1 MSELQKENNT
11 INETENIEST
21 EADNNHSGDEVKVDE
36 NPDKSITTK
45 KGKSDE
51 KKSITYLDLFCCKIN
66 VGLVFTYIYIFTGAL
81 LNVINRIIF
90 YNYSFRFNFTFGFLQ
105 QIMNLFLFTCVGG
118 HSETFKKHAGQTSFN
133 NFWSYKYHYF
143 FFTVI
148 FAINTLINFY
158 GNQLVKNVS
167 MFLSLRKFNAVM
179 LFIVDFF
186 IGKKKID
193 FITILC
199 IFLITGGSFIINSDT
214 FTKDYLGYVVVIIN
228 NIATIT
234 SSKFSEVFRK
244 MTGDSNLKLLI
255 YNAYIINPL
264 LFIGIFATGEYRGLM
279 NYFSEENKANIEGT
293 YAGLFFYLFLSCFLS
308 VILNSSFFIS
318 NEKTSSLMTNLLTNT
333 KSIFISAALYLFDKK
348 KNKLTFKMIFG
359 LGMAT
364 VGAVFI
370 TSHSFWNNLKCNK
383 KKDEMKEVE
392 INESKELKV

>member
-1 MSELQKENNT
+1 MSESKKEET
-11 INETENIEST
+11 KEENEEEIKASETPKNSLKEKPE
-21 EADNNHSGDEVKVDE
+21 
-36 NPDKSITTK
+36 
-45 KGKSDE
+45 E
-51 KKSITYLDLFCCKIN
+51 KKNITYLDLYCCKIN

-81 LNVINRIIF
+81 LNIINRIIF
-90 YNYSFRFNFTFGFLQ
+90 YNYSFRFNFTFAFLQ

-118 HSETFKKHAGQTSFN
+118 HSQTFIKHAGKISFS
-133 NFWSYKYHYF
+133 NFLSYKYHYF
-143 FFTVI
+143 FFTII
-148 FAINTLINFY
+148 FAVNILINFY

-214 FTKDYLGYVVVIIN
+214 FSKDYLGYVVVIIN

-264 LFIGIFATGEYRGLM
+264 LFIGIFATGEYKRLIK
-279 NYFSEENKANIEGT
+279 YFSSENENNIEGSFS
-293 YAGLFFYLFLSCFLS
+293 GLFFYLFLSCFFS

-348 KNKLTFKMIFG
+348 KNKLTFKMVFG

-383 KKDEMKEVE
+383 KKEGKEDEMEKVKISEHD
-392 INESKELKV
+392 LKN

>member
-1 MSELQKENNT
+1 MEENERTDNSSDKGMQKVEVVEN
-11 INETENIEST
+11 EN
-21 EADNNHSGDEVKVDE
+21 DNHK
-36 NPDKSITTK
+36 
-45 KGKSDE
+45 DE
-51 KKSITYLDLFCCKIN
+51 KSQKNESNKTYLNLGCCKIN

-90 YNYSFRFNFTFGFLQ
+90 YNYNFRFNFTFAFLQ
-105 QIMNLFLFTCVGG
+105 QIMNLFLFTCVGN
-118 HSETFKKHAGQTSFN
+118 HSETFIKHAGKISFS
-133 NFWSYKYHYF
+133 NFYQFRYHYF
-143 FFTVI
+143 LFTVI
-148 FAINTLINFY
+148 FAINILINFY

-214 FTKDYLGYVVVIIN
+214 FSKDYLGYVVVLIN
-228 NIATIT
+228 NLATIS
-234 SSKFSEVFRK
+234 SSKYSEVFRK
-244 MTGDSNLKLLI
+244 KTGDSNLKLLI

-264 LFIGIFATGEYRGLM
+264 LFACIFITGEYKRLYQ
-279 NYFSEENKANIEGT
+279 YFSEENSTKIEGT
-293 YAGLFFYLFLSCFLS
+293 FLGLFFYLFLSCFFS

-333 KSIFISAALYLFDKK
+333 KSIFISAALYLFDRQ
-348 KNKLTFKMIFG
+348 KNKLTFKMVFG

-383 KKDEMKEVE
+383 KEDKMEQVKIKESE
-392 INESKELKV
+392 EKK

>member
-1 MSELQKENNT
+1 MADNESTDKT
-11 INETENIEST
+11 ITIGDETEKGVDSI
-21 EADNNHSGDEVKVDE
+21 KVE
-36 NPDKSITTK
+36 KSQRK
-45 KGKSDE
+45 EQKN
-51 KKSITYLDLFCCKIN
+51 ITYLNLYCCKIN

-90 YNYSFRFNFTFGFLQ
+90 YNYNFRFNFTFGFLQ
-105 QIMNLFLFTCVGG
+105 QIMNLFLFTCIGN
-118 HSETFKKHAGQTSFN
+118 HSQTFIKHAGKISFE
-133 NFWSYKYHYF
+133 NFLQFKYHYF
-143 FFTVI
+143 TFTVI
-148 FAINTLINFY
+148 FAVNILINFY

-179 LFIVDFF
+179 LFFVDFF

-214 FTKDYLGYVVVIIN
+214 FSKDYLGYVVVLIN
-228 NIATIT
+228 NIATIS
-234 SSKFSEVFRK
+234 SSKYSEVFRK
-244 MTGDSNLKLLI
+244 KTGDSNLKLLI

-264 LFIGIFATGEYRGLM
+264 LFLGIFVTGEYKRLIT
-279 NYFSEENKANIEGT
+279 YFSDENASKIEGT

-333 KSIFISAALYLFDKK
+333 KSIFISAALYLFDRKR
-348 KNKLTFKMIFG
+348 NKLTFKMVFG

-364 VGAVFI
+364 FGAIFI
-370 TSHSFWNNLKCNK
+370 TSHSFWNNLKCNR
-383 KKDEMKEVE
+383 KEDKMEKVK
-392 INESKELKV
+392 IKESKEIIKS

>member
-1 MSELQKENNT
+1 
-11 INETENIEST
+11 
-21 EADNNHSGDEVKVDE
+21 
-36 NPDKSITTK
+36 
-45 KGKSDE
+45 
-51 KKSITYLDLFCCKIN
+51 
-66 VGLVFTYIYIFTGAL
+66 
-81 LNVINRIIF
+81 
-90 YNYSFRFNFTFGFLQ
+90 
-105 QIMNLFLFTCVGG
+105 
-118 HSETFKKHAGQTSFN
+118 
-133 NFWSYKYHYF
+133 
-143 FFTVI
+143 
-148 FAINTLINFY
+148 
-158 GNQLVKNVS
+158 

-214 FTKDYLGYVVVIIN
+214 FSKDYLGYVVVLIN
-228 NIATIT
+228 NLATIS
-234 SSKFSEVFRK
+234 SSKYSEVFRK
-244 MTGDSNLKLLI
+244 KTGDSNLKLLI

-264 LFIGIFATGEYRGLM
+264 LFLGIFVTGEYKRLIQ
-279 NYFSEENKANIEGT
+279 YFTDENSSNIEGT
-293 YAGLFFYLFLSCFLS
+293 FAGLFFYLFLSCFFS

-348 KNKLTFKMIFG
+348 KNKLTFKMVFG

-383 KKDEMKEVE
+383 KNEDMEKVKIKDSKEV
-392 INESKELKV
+392 IKT

>member
-1 MSELQKENNT
+1 MEENEKSENSDKGMQKVEVVDNENDNHKEEKT
-11 INETENIEST
+11 QKSES
-21 EADNNHSGDEVKVDE
+21 NK
-36 NPDKSITTK
+36 
-45 KGKSDE
+45 
-51 KKSITYLDLFCCKIN
+51 TYLNLGCCKIN
-66 VGLVFTYIYIFTGAL
+66 VGLIFTYIYIFTGAL

-90 YNYSFRFNFTFGFLQ
+90 YNYNFRFNFTFAFLQ
-105 QIMNLFLFTCVGG
+105 QIMNLFLFTCVGN
-118 HSETFKKHAGQTSFN
+118 HSETFTK
-133 NFWSYKYHYF
+133 HYF
-143 FFTVI
+143 LFTVI
-148 FAINTLINFY
+148 FAINILINFY

-214 FTKDYLGYVVVIIN
+214 FSKDYLGYVVVLIN
-228 NIATIT
+228 NLATIS
-234 SSKFSEVFRK
+234 SSKYSEVFRK
-244 MTGDSNLKLLI
+244 KTGDSNLKLLI

-264 LFIGIFATGEYRGLM
+264 LFACIFITGEHKRLYQ
-279 NYFSEENKANIEGT
+279 YFSEENSTKIEGT
-293 YAGLFFYLFLSCFLS
+293 FMGLFFYLFLSCFFS

-348 KNKLTFKMIFG
+348 KNKLTFKMVFG

-383 KKDEMKEVE
+383 KEDKMEQVKIKESE
-392 INESKELKV
+392 EKK

>member
-1 MSELQKENNT
+1 MEENENSDKINVKSEVAENENELQKEKKT
-11 INETENIEST
+11 
-21 EADNNHSGDEVKVDE
+21 
-36 NPDKSITTK
+36 DKK
-45 KGKSDE
+45 DQKN
-51 KKSITYLDLFCCKIN
+51 ITYLNLYCCKIN

-90 YNYSFRFNFTFGFLQ
+90 YNYNFRFNFTFAFLQ
-105 QIMNLFLFTCVGG
+105 QIMNLFLFTCVGN
-118 HSETFKKHAGQTSFN
+118 HSKTFIKHAGKISFS
-133 NFWSYKYHYF
+133 NFYQFKYHYF
-143 FFTVI
+143 TFTVI
-148 FAINTLINFY
+148 FAVNILINFY

-214 FTKDYLGYVVVIIN
+214 FSKDYLGYVVVLIN
-228 NIATIT
+228 NLATIS
-234 SSKFSEVFRK
+234 SSKYSEVFRK
-244 MTGDSNLKLLI
+244 KTGDSNLKLLI

-264 LFIGIFATGEYRGLM
+264 LFLGIFVTGEYKRLIQ
-279 NYFSEENKANIEGT
+279 YFTDENSSNIEGT
-293 YAGLFFYLFLSCFLS
+293 FAGLFFYLFLSCFFS

-348 KNKLTFKMIFG
+348 KNKLTFKMVFG

-383 KKDEMKEVE
+383 KNEDMEKVKIKDSKEV
-392 INESKELKV
+392 IKT

>member
-1 MSELQKENNT
+1 MEENERSDNSSDKGMQKVEVAEN
-11 INETENIEST
+11 EN
-21 EADNNHSGDEVKVDE
+21 DNHK
-36 NPDKSITTK
+36 
-45 KGKSDE
+45 DE
-51 KKSITYLDLFCCKIN
+51 KSQKKESNKTYLNLGCCKIN

-90 YNYSFRFNFTFGFLQ
+90 YNYNFRFNFTFAFLQ
-105 QIMNLFLFTCVGG
+105 QIMNLFLFTCVGN
-118 HSETFKKHAGQTSFN
+118 HSETFIKHAGKISYN
-133 NFWSYKYHYF
+133 NFYQFRYHYF
-143 FFTVI
+143 LFTVI
-148 FAINTLINFY
+148 FAINILINFY

-214 FTKDYLGYVVVIIN
+214 FSKDYLGYVVVLIN
-228 NIATIT
+228 NLATIS
-234 SSKFSEVFRK
+234 SSKYSEVFRK
-244 MTGDSNLKLLI
+244 KTGDSNLKLLI

-264 LFIGIFATGEYRGLM
+264 LFAFIFITGEHKRLYQ
-279 NYFSEENKANIEGT
+279 YFSEENSTKIEGT
-293 YAGLFFYLFLSCFLS
+293 FLGLFFYLFLSCFFS

-333 KSIFISAALYLFDKK
+333 KSIFISAALYLFDRQ
-348 KNKLTFKMIFG
+348 KNKLTFKMVFG

-383 KKDEMKEVE
+383 KEDKMEQVKIKESE
-392 INESKELKV
+392 EKK

>member
-1 MSELQKENNT
+1 MEENEKSENSDKGMQKVEVAESEN
-11 INETENIEST
+11 
-21 EADNNHSGDEVKVDE
+21 DNHKEEK
-36 NPDKSITTK
+36 P
-45 KGKSDE
+45 E
-51 KKSITYLDLFCCKIN
+51 KKESNKTYLNLGCCKIN
-66 VGLVFTYIYIFTGAL
+66 VGLIFTYVYIFTGAL

-90 YNYSFRFNFTFGFLQ
+90 YNYNFRFNFTFAFLQ
-105 QIMNLFLFTCVGG
+105 QIMNLFLFTCVGN
-118 HSETFKKHAGQTSFN
+118 HSETFIKHAGKISFN
-133 NFWSYKYHYF
+133 NFYQFRYHYF
-143 FFTVI
+143 LFTVI
-148 FAINTLINFY
+148 FAVNILINFY

-179 LFIVDFF
+179 LFMVDFF

-214 FTKDYLGYVVVIIN
+214 FSKDYLGYVVVLIN
-228 NIATIT
+228 NLATIS
-234 SSKFSEVFRK
+234 SSKYSEVFRK
-244 MTGDSNLKLLI
+244 KTGDSNLKLLI

-264 LFIGIFATGEYRGLM
+264 LFIGIFITGEHKRLYQ
-279 NYFSEENKANIEGT
+279 YFSEENSAKIEGT
-293 YAGLFFYLFLSCFLS
+293 FLGLFFYLFLSCFFS

-333 KSIFISAALYLFDKK
+333 KSIFISAALYLFDKQ
-348 KNKLTFKMIFG
+348 KNKLTFKMVFG

-383 KKDEMKEVE
+383 KEDKMEQVKIKESE
-392 INESKELKV
+392 EKK

>member
-1 MSELQKENNT
+1 MSESSKETMKLETDDSIHLLESPKNSLINIKPEEKNN
-11 INETENIEST
+11 I
-21 EADNNHSGDEVKVDE
+21 K
-36 NPDKSITTK
+36 
-45 KGKSDE
+45 
-51 KKSITYLDLFCCKIN
+51 YLNLFFCKIN
-66 VGLVFTYIYIFTGAL
+66 IGLIFTYIYIFTGAL

-90 YNYSFRFNFTFGFLQ
+90 YNYNFRFNFTFAFLQ
-105 QIMNLFLFTCVGG
+105 QIMNLFLFTFIGNK
-118 HSETFKKHAGQTSFN
+118 SQTFINHAGKISFQ
-133 NFWSYKYHYF
+133 NFLSYKYYYF

-148 FAINTLINFY
+148 FAINILINFY

-179 LFIVDFF
+179 LFFVDFF

-199 IFLITGGSFIINSDT
+199 IFLITGGSLIINSDT
-214 FTKDYLGYVVVIIN
+214 FSKDYLGYVVVIVN

-234 SSKFSEVFRK
+234 SSKFSEIFRK

-264 LFIGIFATGEYRGLM
+264 LFLLIFISGEYKELVK
-279 NYFSEENKANIEGT
+279 YFSQENKSNIEGSF
-293 YAGLFFYLFLSCFLS
+293 AGLFFYIFLSCFFS
-308 VILNSSFFIS
+308 VVLNSSFFIS

-333 KSIFISAALYLFDKK
+333 KSIFISAALYFFDKK
-348 KNKLTFKMIFG
+348 RNELTFKMVFG

-364 VGAVFI
+364 FGAVFI

-383 KKDEMKEVE
+383 KEEEMGKVKISE
-392 INESKELKV
+392 NEKN

>member
-1 MSELQKENNT
+1 MSESSKETMKLETDDSIHLLESPKNSLINIKPEEKNN
-11 INETENIEST
+11 I
-21 EADNNHSGDEVKVDE
+21 K
-36 NPDKSITTK
+36 
-45 KGKSDE
+45 
-51 KKSITYLDLFCCKIN
+51 YLNLFFCKIN
-66 VGLVFTYIYIFTGAL
+66 IGLIFTYIYIFTGAL

-90 YNYSFRFNFTFGFLQ
+90 YNYNFRFNFTFAFLQ
-105 QIMNLFLFTCVGG
+105 QIMNLFLFTFIGNK
-118 HSETFKKHAGQTSFN
+118 SQTFINHAGKISFQ
-133 NFWSYKYHYF
+133 NFLSYKYYYF

-148 FAINTLINFY
+148 FAINILINFY

-179 LFIVDFF
+179 LFFVDFF

-199 IFLITGGSFIINSDT
+199 IFLITGGSLIINSDT
-214 FTKDYLGYVVVIIN
+214 FSKDYLGYVVVIVN

-234 SSKFSEVFRK
+234 SSKFSEIFRK

-264 LFIGIFATGEYRGLM
+264 LFLLIFISGEYKELVK
-279 NYFSEENKANIEGT
+279 YFSQENKSNIEGSF
-293 YAGLFFYLFLSCFLS
+293 AGLFFYIFLSCFFS
-308 VILNSSFFIS
+308 VVLNSSFFIS

-333 KSIFISAALYLFDKK
+333 KSIFISAALYFFDKK
-348 KNKLTFKMIFG
+348 KNELTFKMVFG

-364 VGAVFI
+364 FGAVFI

-383 KKDEMKEVE
+383 KEEEMGKVKISE
-392 INESKELKV
+392 NEKN

>member
-1 MSELQKENNT
+1 MEENERSDNSSDKGMQKVEVAEN
-11 INETENIEST
+11 EN
-21 EADNNHSGDEVKVDE
+21 DNHK
-36 NPDKSITTK
+36 
-45 KGKSDE
+45 DE
-51 KKSITYLDLFCCKIN
+51 KTQKKESNKTYLNLGCCKIN

-90 YNYSFRFNFTFGFLQ
+90 YNYNFRFNFTFAFLQ
-105 QIMNLFLFTCVGG
+105 QIMNLFLFTCVGN
-118 HSETFKKHAGQTSFN
+118 HSETFIKHAGKISYN
-133 NFWSYKYHYF
+133 NFYQFRYHYF
-143 FFTVI
+143 LFTVI
-148 FAINTLINFY
+148 FAINILINFY

-214 FTKDYLGYVVVIIN
+214 FSKDYLGYVVVLIN
-228 NIATIT
+228 NLATIS
-234 SSKFSEVFRK
+234 SSKYSEVFRK
-244 MTGDSNLKLLI
+244 KTGDSNLKLLI

-264 LFIGIFATGEYRGLM
+264 LFAFIFITGEHKRLYQ
-279 NYFSEENKANIEGT
+279 YFSEENSTKIEGT
-293 YAGLFFYLFLSCFLS
+293 FLGLFFYLFLSCFFS

-333 KSIFISAALYLFDKK
+333 KSIFISAALYLFDRQ
-348 KNKLTFKMIFG
+348 KNKLTFKMVFG

-383 KKDEMKEVE
+383 KEDKMEQVKIKESE
-392 INESKELKV
+392 EKK

>member
-1 MSELQKENNT
+1 MSESSKETMKLETDDSIHLLESPKNSLINIKPEEKNN
-11 INETENIEST
+11 I
-21 EADNNHSGDEVKVDE
+21 K
-36 NPDKSITTK
+36 
-45 KGKSDE
+45 
-51 KKSITYLDLFCCKIN
+51 YLNLFFCKIN
-66 VGLVFTYIYIFTGAL
+66 IGLIFTYIYIFTGAL

-90 YNYSFRFNFTFGFLQ
+90 YNYNFRFNFTFAFLQ
-105 QIMNLFLFTCVGG
+105 QIMNLFLFTFIGNK
-118 HSETFKKHAGQTSFN
+118 SQTFINHAGKISFQ
-133 NFWSYKYHYF
+133 NFLSYKYYYF

-148 FAINTLINFY
+148 FAINILINFY

-179 LFIVDFF
+179 LFFVDFF

-199 IFLITGGSFIINSDT
+199 IFLITGGSLIINSDT
-214 FTKDYLGYVVVIIN
+214 FSKDYLGYVVVIVN

-234 SSKFSEVFRK
+234 SSKFSEIFRK

-264 LFIGIFATGEYRGLM
+264 LFLLIFISGEYKELVK
-279 NYFSEENKANIEGT
+279 YFSQENKSNIEGSF
-293 YAGLFFYLFLSCFLS
+293 AGLFFYIFLSCFFS
-308 VILNSSFFIS
+308 VVLNSSFFIS

-333 KSIFISAALYLFDKK
+333 KSIFISAALYFFDKK
-348 KNKLTFKMIFG
+348 KNELTFKMVFG

-364 VGAVFI
+364 FGAVFI

-383 KKDEMKEVE
+383 KEEMGKVKISE
-392 INESKELKV
+392 NEKN

>member
-1 MSELQKENNT
+1 MEENENSDKINVKADVAENENELQKEKKT
-11 INETENIEST
+11 
-21 EADNNHSGDEVKVDE
+21 
-36 NPDKSITTK
+36 DKK
-45 KGKSDE
+45 DQKN
-51 KKSITYLDLFCCKIN
+51 ITYLNLYCCKIN
-66 VGLVFTYIYIFTGAL
+66 VGLIFTYIYIFTGAL

-90 YNYSFRFNFTFGFLQ
+90 YNYNFRFNFTFAFLQ
-105 QIMNLFLFTCVGG
+105 QIMNLFLFTCVGNN
-118 HSETFKKHAGQTSFN
+118 SKTFIKHAGKISFS
-133 NFWSYKYHYF
+133 NFYQFKYHYF
-143 FFTVI
+143 TFTVI
-148 FAINTLINFY
+148 FAVNILINFY

-214 FTKDYLGYVVVIIN
+214 FSKDYLGYVVVLIN
-228 NIATIT
+228 NLATIS
-234 SSKFSEVFRK
+234 SSKYSEVFRK
-244 MTGDSNLKLLI
+244 KTGDSNLKLLI

-264 LFIGIFATGEYRGLM
+264 LFLGIFVTGEYKRLIQ
-279 NYFSEENKANIEGT
+279 YFTDENSSNIEGT
-293 YAGLFFYLFLSCFLS
+293 FAGLFFYLFLSCFFS

-348 KNKLTFKMIFG
+348 KNKLTFKMVFG

-383 KKDEMKEVE
+383 KNEDMEKVKIKDSKEV
-392 INESKELKV
+392 IKT

>member
-1 MSELQKENNT
+1 MSESSKETMKLETDDSIHLLESPKNSLINIKPEEKNN
-11 INETENIEST
+11 I
-21 EADNNHSGDEVKVDE
+21 K
-36 NPDKSITTK
+36 
-45 KGKSDE
+45 
-51 KKSITYLDLFCCKIN
+51 YLNLFFCKIN
-66 VGLVFTYIYIFTGAL
+66 IGLIFTYIYIFTGAL

-90 YNYSFRFNFTFGFLQ
+90 YNYNFRFNFTFAFLQ
-105 QIMNLFLFTCVGG
+105 QIMNLFLFTFIGNK
-118 HSETFKKHAGQTSFN
+118 SQTFINHAGKISFQ
-133 NFWSYKYHYF
+133 NFLSYKYYYF

-148 FAINTLINFY
+148 FAINILINFY

-179 LFIVDFF
+179 LFFVDFF

-199 IFLITGGSFIINSDT
+199 IFLITGGSLIINSDT
-214 FTKDYLGYVVVIIN
+214 FSKDYLGYIVVIVN

-234 SSKFSEVFRK
+234 SSKFSEIFRK

-264 LFIGIFATGEYRGLM
+264 LFLLIFISGEYKELVK
-279 NYFSEENKANIEGT
+279 YFSQENKSNIEGSF
-293 YAGLFFYLFLSCFLS
+293 AGLFFYIFLSCFFS
-308 VILNSSFFIS
+308 VVLNSSFFIS

-333 KSIFISAALYLFDKK
+333 KSIFISAALYFFDKK
-348 KNKLTFKMIFG
+348 KNELTFKMVFG

-364 VGAVFI
+364 FGAVFI

-383 KKDEMKEVE
+383 KEEMG
-392 INESKELKV
+392 KVKISETEKN

>member
-1 MSELQKENNT
+1 MSEPSKETMKLETDDSIHLLESPKNSLINIKPEEKNN
-11 INETENIEST
+11 I
-21 EADNNHSGDEVKVDE
+21 K
-36 NPDKSITTK
+36 
-45 KGKSDE
+45 
-51 KKSITYLDLFCCKIN
+51 YLNLFFCKIN
-66 VGLVFTYIYIFTGAL
+66 IGLIFTYIYIFTGAL

-90 YNYSFRFNFTFGFLQ
+90 YNYNFRFNFTFAFLQ
-105 QIMNLFLFTCVGG
+105 QIMNLFLFTFIGNK
-118 HSETFKKHAGQTSFN
+118 SQTFINHAGKISFQ
-133 NFWSYKYHYF
+133 NFLSYKYYYF

-148 FAINTLINFY
+148 FAINILINFY

-179 LFIVDFF
+179 LFFVDFF

-199 IFLITGGSFIINSDT
+199 IFLITGGSLIINSDT
-214 FTKDYLGYVVVIIN
+214 FSKDYLGYVVVVVN

-234 SSKFSEVFRK
+234 SSKFSEIFRK

-264 LFIGIFATGEYRGLM
+264 LFLLIFISGEYKELVK
-279 NYFSEENKANIEGT
+279 YFSQENKSNIEGSF
-293 YAGLFFYLFLSCFLS
+293 AGLFFYIFLSCFFS
-308 VILNSSFFIS
+308 VVLNSSFFIS

-333 KSIFISAALYLFDKK
+333 KSIFISAALYFFDKK
-348 KNKLTFKMIFG
+348 KNELTFKMVFG

-364 VGAVFI
+364 FGAVFI

-383 KKDEMKEVE
+383 KEEMGKVKISE
-392 INESKELKV
+392 NEKN

>member
-1 MSELQKENNT
+1 MEENEKSENSDKGMQKVEVAEN
-11 INETENIEST
+11 EN
-21 EADNNHSGDEVKVDE
+21 DNHKEEK
-36 NPDKSITTK
+36 P
-45 KGKSDE
+45 E
-51 KKSITYLDLFCCKIN
+51 KKESNKTYINLGCCKIN
-66 VGLVFTYIYIFTGAL
+66 VGLIFTYIYIFTGAL

-90 YNYSFRFNFTFGFLQ
+90 YNYSFRFNFTFAFLQ
-105 QIMNLFLFTCVGG
+105 QIMNLFLFTCVGN
-118 HSETFKKHAGQTSFN
+118 HSETFIKHAGKISFS
-133 NFWSYKYHYF
+133 NFYQFRYHYF
-143 FFTVI
+143 LFTVI
-148 FAINTLINFY
+148 FAINILINFY

-179 LFIVDFF
+179 LFIVDYF

-214 FTKDYLGYVVVIIN
+214 FSKDYLGYVVVLIN
-228 NIATIT
+228 NLATIS
-234 SSKFSEVFRK
+234 SSKYSEVFRK
-244 MTGDSNLKLLI
+244 KTGDSNLKLLI

-264 LFIGIFATGEYRGLM
+264 LFACIFITGEHKRLYQ
-279 NYFSEENKANIEGT
+279 YFSEENSAKIEGT
-293 YAGLFFYLFLSCFLS
+293 FLGLFFYLFLSCFFS

-333 KSIFISAALYLFDKK
+333 KSIFISAALYLFDKQ
-348 KNKLTFKMIFG
+348 KNKLTFKMVFG

-383 KKDEMKEVE
+383 KEDKMEQVKIKESE
-392 INESKELKV
+392 EKK

>member
-1 MSELQKENNT
+1 MSESKKEET
-11 INETENIEST
+11 KEENEEEIKASETPKNSLKEKPE
-21 EADNNHSGDEVKVDE
+21 
-36 NPDKSITTK
+36 
-45 KGKSDE
+45 E
-51 KKSITYLDLFCCKIN
+51 KKNITYLDLYCCKIN

-90 YNYSFRFNFTFGFLQ
+90 YNYSFRFNFTFAFLQ

-118 HSETFKKHAGQTSFN
+118 HSQTFIKHAGKISFS
-133 NFWSYKYHYF
+133 NFLSYKYHYF
-143 FFTVI
+143 FFTII
-148 FAINTLINFY
+148 FAVNILINFY

-193 FITILC
+193 LITILC

-214 FTKDYLGYVVVIIN
+214 FSKDYLGYVVVIIN

-264 LFIGIFATGEYRGLM
+264 LFIGIFATGEYKRLIK
-279 NYFSEENKANIEGT
+279 YFSSENENNIEGSFS
-293 YAGLFFYLFLSCFLS
+293 GLFFYLFLSCFFS

-348 KNKLTFKMIFG
+348 KNKLTFKMVFG

-383 KKDEMKEVE
+383 KKEGKEDEMEKVKISEHD
-392 INESKELKV
+392 LKN

>member
-1 MSELQKENNT
+1 MSEPSKEMMT
-11 INETENIEST
+11 
-21 EADNNHSGDEVKVDE
+21 
-36 NPDKSITTK
+36 
-45 KGKSDE
+45 KGKDGYINLLESSNDSLKNE
-51 KKSITYLDLFCCKIN
+51 KIEQGKNNINYLSIFCCKIN
-66 VGLVFTYIYIFTGAL
+66 IGLIFTYIYIFTGAL

-90 YNYSFRFNFTFGFLQ
+90 HNYNFRFNFTFAFLQ
-105 QIMNLFLFTCVGG
+105 QMMNLFLFTFIGNK
-118 HSETFKKHAGQTSFN
+118 SKTFIKHAGKISFS
-133 NFWSYKYHYF
+133 NFLLYKYYYF

-148 FAINTLINFY
+148 FAINILINFY

-179 LFIVDFF
+179 LFFVDYF

-193 FITILC
+193 IITIIC
-199 IFLITGGSFIINSDT
+199 IFLITGGSLIINSDT
-214 FTKDYLGYVVVIIN
+214 FSKDYLGYFIVIIN

-264 LFIGIFATGEYRGLM
+264 LFISIFISGEYKKLKE
-279 NYFSEENKANIEGT
+279 YFFQEDKSNFEGSFT
-293 YAGLFFYLFLSCFLS
+293 GLFFFIFLSCFFS

-333 KSIFISAALYLFDKK
+333 KSIFISAILYLFDKE
-348 KNKLTFKMIFG
+348 KNELTLKMLLG

-364 VGAVFI
+364 FGAVFI

-383 KKDEMKEVE
+383 EKKEMGKLE
-392 INESKELKV
+392 ISEK

>member
-1 MSELQKENNT
+1 ME
-11 INETENIEST
+11 ETERN
-21 EADNNHSGDEVKVDE
+21 DNSSDKGMQKVEVVENENDNHK
-36 NPDKSITTK
+36 
-45 KGKSDE
+45 DE
-51 KKSITYLDLFCCKIN
+51 KSQKKESNKTYLNLGCCKIN

-90 YNYSFRFNFTFGFLQ
+90 YNYNFRFNFTFAFLQ
-105 QIMNLFLFTCVGG
+105 QIMNLFLFTCVGN
-118 HSETFKKHAGQTSFN
+118 HSETFIKHAGKISFS
-133 NFWSYKYHYF
+133 NFYQFRYHYF
-143 FFTVI
+143 LFTVI
-148 FAINTLINFY
+148 FAINILINFY

-214 FTKDYLGYVVVIIN
+214 FSKDYLGYVVVLIN
-228 NIATIT
+228 NLATIS
-234 SSKFSEVFRK
+234 SSKYSEVFRK
-244 MTGDSNLKLLI
+244 KTGDSNLKLLI

-264 LFIGIFATGEYRGLM
+264 LFACIFITGEHKRLYQ
-279 NYFSEENKANIEGT
+279 YFSEENSTKIEGT
-293 YAGLFFYLFLSCFLS
+293 LLGLFFYLFLSCFFS

-333 KSIFISAALYLFDKK
+333 KSIFISAALYLFDRQ
-348 KNKLTFKMIFG
+348 KNKLTFKMVFG

-383 KKDEMKEVE
+383 KEDKMEQVKIKESE
-392 INESKELKV
+392 EKK

>member
-1 MSELQKENNT
+1 MSESSKETMKLETDDSIHLLESPKNSLINIKPEEKNN
-11 INETENIEST
+11 I
-21 EADNNHSGDEVKVDE
+21 K
-36 NPDKSITTK
+36 
-45 KGKSDE
+45 
-51 KKSITYLDLFCCKIN
+51 YLNLFFCKIN
-66 VGLVFTYIYIFTGAL
+66 IGLIFTYIYIFTGAL

-90 YNYSFRFNFTFGFLQ
+90 YNYNFRFNFTFAFLQ
-105 QIMNLFLFTCVGG
+105 QIMNLFLFTFIGNK
-118 HSETFKKHAGQTSFN
+118 SQTFINHAGKISFQ
-133 NFWSYKYHYF
+133 NFLSYKYYYF

-148 FAINTLINFY
+148 FAINILINFY

-179 LFIVDFF
+179 LFFVDFF

-199 IFLITGGSFIINSDT
+199 IFLITGGSLIINSDT
-214 FTKDYLGYVVVIIN
+214 FSKDYLGYVVVIVN

-234 SSKFSEVFRK
+234 SSKFSEIFRK

-264 LFIGIFATGEYRGLM
+264 LLLLIFISGEYKELVK
-279 NYFSEENKANIEGT
+279 YFTQENKSNIEGSF
-293 YAGLFFYLFLSCFLS
+293 AGLFFYIFLSCFFS
-308 VILNSSFFIS
+308 VVLNSSFFIS

-333 KSIFISAALYLFDKK
+333 KSIFISAALYFFDKK
-348 KNKLTFKMIFG
+348 KNELTFKMVFG

-364 VGAVFI
+364 FGAVFI

-383 KKDEMKEVE
+383 KEEMGKVKISE
-392 INESKELKV
+392 NEKN

>member
-1 MSELQKENNT
+1 MEENENSDKINVKADVAENENELQKEKKT
-11 INETENIEST
+11 
-21 EADNNHSGDEVKVDE
+21 
-36 NPDKSITTK
+36 DKK
-45 KGKSDE
+45 DQKN
-51 KKSITYLDLFCCKIN
+51 ITYLNLYCCKIN
-66 VGLVFTYIYIFTGAL
+66 VGLIFTYIYIFTGAL

-90 YNYSFRFNFTFGFLQ
+90 YNYNFRFNFTFAFLQ
-105 QIMNLFLFTCVGG
+105 QIMNLFLFTCVGN
-118 HSETFKKHAGQTSFN
+118 HSKTFIKHAGKISFS
-133 NFWSYKYHYF
+133 NFYQFKYHYF
-143 FFTVI
+143 TFTVI
-148 FAINTLINFY
+148 FAVNILINFY

-214 FTKDYLGYVVVIIN
+214 FSKDYLGYVVVLIN
-228 NIATIT
+228 NLATIS
-234 SSKFSEVFRK
+234 SSKYSEVFRK
-244 MTGDSNLKLLI
+244 KTGDSNLKLLI

-264 LFIGIFATGEYRGLM
+264 LFLGIFVTGEYKRLIQ
-279 NYFSEENKANIEGT
+279 YFTDENSSNIEGT
-293 YAGLFFYLFLSCFLS
+293 FAGLFFYLFLSCFFS

-348 KNKLTFKMIFG
+348 KNKLTFKMVFG

-383 KKDEMKEVE
+383 KNEDMEKVKIKDSKEV
-392 INESKELKV
+392 IKT

>member
-1 MSELQKENNT
+1 MEENERNDNSSDKGMQKVEVVEN
-11 INETENIEST
+11 EN
-21 EADNNHSGDEVKVDE
+21 DNHK
-36 NPDKSITTK
+36 
-45 KGKSDE
+45 DE
-51 KKSITYLDLFCCKIN
+51 KSQKKESNKTYLNLGCCKIN

-90 YNYSFRFNFTFGFLQ
+90 YNYNFRFNFTFAFLQ
-105 QIMNLFLFTCVGG
+105 QIMNLFLFTCVGN
-118 HSETFKKHAGQTSFN
+118 HSETFIKHAGKISFS
-133 NFWSYKYHYF
+133 NFYQFRYHYF
-143 FFTVI
+143 LFTVI
-148 FAINTLINFY
+148 FAINILINFY

-214 FTKDYLGYVVVIIN
+214 FSKDYLGYVVVLIN
-228 NIATIT
+228 NLATIS
-234 SSKFSEVFRK
+234 SSKYSEVFRK
-244 MTGDSNLKLLI
+244 KTGDSNLKLLI

-264 LFIGIFATGEYRGLM
+264 LFACIFITGEHKRLYQ
-279 NYFSEENKANIEGT
+279 YFSEENSTKIEGT
-293 YAGLFFYLFLSCFLS
+293 FLGLFFYLFLSCFFS

-333 KSIFISAALYLFDKK
+333 KSIFISAALYLFDRQ
-348 KNKLTFKMIFG
+348 KNKLTFKMVFG

-383 KKDEMKEVE
+383 KEDKMEQVKIKE
-392 INESKELKV
+392 NEEKK

>member
-1 MSELQKENNT
+1 MSDFWISPSLSIVSTFSMDLSLLSFSDILINNS
-11 INETENIEST
+11 NI
-21 EADNNHSGDEVKVDE
+21 
-36 NPDKSITTK
+36 
-45 KGKSDE
+45 
-51 KKSITYLDLFCCKIN
+51 YL
-66 VGLVFTYIYIFTGAL
+66 FTYIYIFTGAL

-90 YNYSFRFNFTFGFLQ
+90 YNYNFRFNFTFGFLQ
-105 QIMNLFLFTCVGG
+105 QIMNLFLFTCVGN
-118 HSETFKKHAGQTSFN
+118 HSKTFIKHAGKISFE
-133 NFWSYKYHYF
+133 NFYKFKYHYF
-143 FFTVI
+143 TFTII
-148 FAINTLINFY
+148 FAVNVLINFY

-179 LFIVDFF
+179 LFIVDYF

-214 FTKDYLGYVVVIIN
+214 FSKDYLGYVVVIIN
-228 NIATIT
+228 NLATIS
-234 SSKFSEVFRK
+234 SSKYSEVFRK
-244 MTGDSNLKLLI
+244 KTGDSNLKLLI

-264 LFIGIFATGEYRGLM
+264 LFIGIFITGEHKRLIK
-279 NYFSEENKANIEGT
+279 YFSDPEESKIEGT
-293 YAGLFFYLFLSCFLS
+293 YFGLFFYLFLSCFFS

-348 KNKLTFKMIFG
+348 RNKLTFKMVFG

-364 VGAVFI
+364 IGAVFI

-383 KKDEMKEVE
+383 KNDSEEMPIRDGKDLIKG
-392 INESKELKV
+392 

>member
-1 MSELQKENNT
+1 MSESSKETMKLETDDSIHLLESPKNSLINIKPEEKNN
-11 INETENIEST
+11 I
-21 EADNNHSGDEVKVDE
+21 K
-36 NPDKSITTK
+36 
-45 KGKSDE
+45 
-51 KKSITYLDLFCCKIN
+51 YLNLFFCKIN
-66 VGLVFTYIYIFTGAL
+66 IGLIFTYIYIFTGAL

-90 YNYSFRFNFTFGFLQ
+90 YNYNFRFNFTFAFLQ
-105 QIMNLFLFTCVGG
+105 QIMNLFLFTFIGNK
-118 HSETFKKHAGQTSFN
+118 SQTFINHAGKISFQ
-133 NFWSYKYHYF
+133 NFLSYKYYYF

-148 FAINTLINFY
+148 FAINILINFY

-179 LFIVDFF
+179 LFFVDFF

-199 IFLITGGSFIINSDT
+199 IFLITGGSLIINSET
-214 FTKDYLGYVVVIIN
+214 FSKDYLGYVVVIVN

-234 SSKFSEVFRK
+234 SSKFSEIFRK

-264 LFIGIFATGEYRGLM
+264 LFLLIFISGEYKELVK
-279 NYFSEENKANIEGT
+279 YFSQENKSNIEGSF
-293 YAGLFFYLFLSCFLS
+293 AGLFFYIFLSCFFS
-308 VILNSSFFIS
+308 VVLNSSFFIS

-333 KSIFISAALYLFDKK
+333 KSIFISAALYFFDKK
-348 KNKLTFKMIFG
+348 RNELTFKMVFG

-364 VGAVFI
+364 FGAVFI

-383 KKDEMKEVE
+383 KEEMGKVKISE
-392 INESKELKV
+392 NEKN

>member
-1 MSELQKENNT
+1 MEENERNDNSSDKGMQKVEVVEN
-11 INETENIEST
+11 EN
-21 EADNNHSGDEVKVDE
+21 DNHK
-36 NPDKSITTK
+36 
-45 KGKSDE
+45 DE
-51 KKSITYLDLFCCKIN
+51 KSQKKESNKTYLNLGCCKIN

-90 YNYSFRFNFTFGFLQ
+90 YNYNFRFNFTFAFLQ
-105 QIMNLFLFTCVGG
+105 QIMNLFLFTCVGN
-118 HSETFKKHAGQTSFN
+118 HSETFIKHAGKISFS
-133 NFWSYKYHYF
+133 NFYQFRYHYF
-143 FFTVI
+143 LFTVI
-148 FAINTLINFY
+148 FAINILINFY

-214 FTKDYLGYVVVIIN
+214 FSKDYLGYVVVLIN
-228 NIATIT
+228 NLATIS
-234 SSKFSEVFRK
+234 SSKYSEVFRK
-244 MTGDSNLKLLI
+244 KTGDSNLKLLI

-264 LFIGIFATGEYRGLM
+264 LFACIFISGEHKRLYQ
-279 NYFSEENKANIEGT
+279 YFSEENSTKIEGT
-293 YAGLFFYLFLSCFLS
+293 FLGLFFYLFLSCFFS

-333 KSIFISAALYLFDKK
+333 KSIFISAALYLFDRQ
-348 KNKLTFKMIFG
+348 KNKLTFKMVFG

-383 KKDEMKEVE
+383 KEDKMEQVKIKESE
-392 INESKELKV
+392 EKK

>member
-1 MSELQKENNT
+1 MSEPSKEMMT
-11 INETENIEST
+11 
-21 EADNNHSGDEVKVDE
+21 
-36 NPDKSITTK
+36 
-45 KGKSDE
+45 KGKDGYINLLESSNDSLKNE
-51 KKSITYLDLFCCKIN
+51 KIEQGKNNINYLSIFCCKIN
-66 VGLVFTYIYIFTGAL
+66 IGLIFTYIYIFTGAL

-90 YNYSFRFNFTFGFLQ
+90 HNYNFRFNFTFAFLQ
-105 QIMNLFLFTCVGG
+105 QMMNLFLFTFIGNK
-118 HSETFKKHAGQTSFN
+118 SKTFIKHAGKISFS
-133 NFWSYKYHYF
+133 NFLLYKYYYF

-148 FAINTLINFY
+148 FAINILINFY

-179 LFIVDFF
+179 LFFVDYF

-193 FITILC
+193 IITIIC
-199 IFLITGGSFIINSDT
+199 IFLITGGSLIINSDT
-214 FTKDYLGYVVVIIN
+214 FSKDYLGYFIVIIN

-264 LFIGIFATGEYRGLM
+264 LFISIFISGEYKELKE
-279 NYFSEENKANIEGT
+279 YFFKEDKSNIEGSFT
-293 YAGLFFYLFLSCFLS
+293 GLFFFIFLSCFFS

-333 KSIFISAALYLFDKK
+333 KSIFISAILYLFDKE
-348 KNKLTFKMIFG
+348 KNELTLKMLLG

-364 VGAVFI
+364 FGAVFI

-383 KKDEMKEVE
+383 EKKEMGKLE
-392 INESKELKV
+392 ISEK

>member
-1 MSELQKENNT
+1 MDSPKDSTKIEA
-11 INETENIEST
+11 ETEEIKPSTSNQEIENIT
-21 EADNNHSGDEVKVDE
+21 
-36 NPDKSITTK
+36 KS
-45 KGKSDE
+45 KSEE
-51 KKSITYLDLFCCKIN
+51 KKNITYLDLFCCKIN

-90 YNYSFRFNFTFGFLQ
+90 YNYSFRFNFTFAFLQ

-118 HSETFKKHAGQTSFN
+118 HSQTFIKHAGKISFS
-133 NFWSYKYHYF
+133 NFLKYKYHYF
-143 FFTVI
+143 FFTII
-148 FAINTLINFY
+148 FAINILINFY

-179 LFIVDFF
+179 LFVVDYF

-214 FTKDYLGYVVVIIN
+214 FSKDYLGYVVVIIN

-264 LFIGIFATGEYRGLM
+264 LFIGIFATGEYKRLID
-279 NYFSEENKANIEGT
+279 YFSSENEAKIEGSF
-293 YAGLFFYLFLSCFLS
+293 AGLFFYLFLSCFFS

-383 KKDEMKEVE
+383 KKDEMKKVDIKENE
-392 INESKELKV
+392 IKELRASI

>member
-1 MSELQKENNT
+1 MEENDNSEKGITKMEDSERGKEKEPT
-11 INETENIEST
+11 QI
-21 EADNNHSGDEVKVDE
+21 
-36 NPDKSITTK
+36 
-45 KGKSDE
+45 E
-51 KKSITYLDLFCCKIN
+51 KKIKKEQKNITYLNLYCCKIN
-66 VGLVFTYIYIFTGAL
+66 VGLIFTYIYIFTGAL

-90 YNYSFRFNFTFGFLQ
+90 YNYNFRFNFTFGFLQ
-105 QIMNLFLFTCVGG
+105 QIMNLFLFTCVGN
-118 HSETFKKHAGQTSFN
+118 HSETFIKHAGKISYN
-133 NFWSYKYHYF
+133 NFLQFKYHYF
-143 FFTVI
+143 AFTVI
-148 FAINTLINFY
+148 FAVNILINFY

-214 FTKDYLGYVVVIIN
+214 FSKDYFGYVVVLIN
-228 NIATIT
+228 NIATIS
-234 SSKFSEVFRK
+234 SSKYSEVFGK
-244 MTGDSNLKLLI
+244 KTGDSNLKLLI
-255 YNAYIINPL
+255 YNSYIINPL
-264 LFIGIFATGEYRGLM
+264 LFLGIFVTGEYKRLIV
-279 NYFSEENKANIEGT
+279 YFSDENSSKIEGT
-293 YAGLFFYLFLSCFLS
+293 YMGLFFYLFLSCFLS

-348 KNKLTFKMIFG
+348 RNKLTFKMVFG

-364 VGAVFI
+364 FGAVFI

-383 KKDEMKEVE
+383 NSEKMEKVK
-392 INESKELKV
+392 IKESKEFIKI